1 MGSFRAKDAD
11 RDRFVELI
19 EAAYV
24 DGQLSDADRELR
36 VGRALSSETLD
47 ELTTL
52 TRDLQLPSGA
62 APATAPV
69 PRPRPSLLPRLLGG
83 FFALSFVGVAIFV
96 GAVAVTLF
104 VTLGSVSSSD
114 SDSGFDSGF
123 DSGTIIESY
132 PADPEISVDGEV
144 AAPSFEM
151 TARRVRTF
159 LRAYEE
165 QFGTLDVYEAGF
177 YPGRV
182 GVMVPVRGSR
192 PRMERWS
199 WTGEWRQDSEASRVT
214 GPDGIVDLG
223 TVDVRRLFANI
234 DTARKTLRVQRGKL
248 THVLVNRWFD
258 DQASVNIYIGNQF
271 NESGYLKTT
280 PSGDVVRA
288 FPYEP

>member
-47 ELTTL
+47 ELETL
-52 TRDLQLPSGA
+52 TRDLQLPAGGVVRPA
-62 APATAPV
+62 AQRTATPATGARRAAGVLAGLVAFVVLVVGGVTAVVALAMFAVSDGTESTTSTASESAVPV
-69 PRPRPSLLPRLLGG
+69 PQ
-83 FFALSFVGVAIFV
+83 
-96 GAVAVTLF
+96 
-104 VTLGSVSSSD
+104 
-114 SDSGFDSGF
+114 
-123 DSGTIIESY
+123 
-132 PADPEISVDGEV
+132 EV
-144 AAPSFEM
+144 VEEATEVAPSFEM
-151 TARRVRTF
+151 TARQVRTF

-182 GVMVPVRGSR
+182 GVTVPVRGSR

-271 NESGYLKTT
+271 SESGYLKTT

>member
-1 MGSFRAKDAD
+1 MRGFRAKDAD
-11 RDRFVELI
+11 RDRFIELI

-24 DGQLSDADRELR
+24 DGQIGDADREFR
-36 VGRALSSETLD
+36 IGRALSAETLD

-52 TRDLQLPSGA
+52 TRDLQLPPGTVV
-62 APATAPV
+62 PTTTATSASAPV
-69 PRPRPSLLPRLLGG
+69 PRPRPSLPPRVVGG
-83 FFALSFVGVAIFV
+83 VFALFFVGVALFIGV
-96 GAVAVTLF
+96 VAVTMF
-104 VTLGSVSSSD
+104 ASMGDDPSSD
-114 SDSGFDSGF
+114 F
-123 DSGTIIESY
+123 DSGTIFGSEL
-132 PADPEISVDGEV
+132 ADPEIMLEETP
-144 AAPSFEM
+144 APLFEM
-151 TARRVRTF
+151 TAGQVRTF

-177 YPGRV
+177 YPTRV

-199 WTGEWRQDSEASRVT
+199 WTGEWRQDTEASRVV

-234 DTARKTLRVQRGKL
+234 DTAKESLRVQRGKL

-280 PSGDVVRA
+280 PAGDVVRA
-288 FPYEP
+288 FAYEP

>member
-1 MGSFRAKDAD
+1 MRGFRAKDAD

-24 DGQLSDADRELR
+24 DGQIGDADREFR
-36 VGRALSSETLD
+36 IGRALSAETLD

-52 TRDLQLPSGA
+52 TRDLQLPPGTVV
-62 APATAPV
+62 PATTATSAPV
-69 PRPRPSLLPRLLGG
+69 PPSRPSIAPRVVGG
-83 FFALSFVGVAIFV
+83 IFALFVVGVALFIGV
-96 GAVAVTLF
+96 VAVTMF
-104 VTLGSVSSSD
+104 ASMGGDSSSD
-114 SDSGFDSGF
+114 F
-123 DSGTIIESY
+123 DSGTIFESEL
-132 PADPEISVDGEV
+132 ADPEIMLEEQVP
-144 AAPSFEM
+144 APSFEM
-151 TARRVRTF
+151 TAGQVRTF

-177 YPGRV
+177 YPTRV
-182 GVMVPVRGSR
+182 GVTVPVRGSR

-199 WTGEWRQDSEASRVT
+199 WTGEWRQDTEASRVI

-234 DTARKTLRVQRGKL
+234 ATARKTLDVERGKL

-280 PSGDVVRA
+280 PAGDVVRA
-288 FPYEP
+288 FPYDA